1 MPGAVAA
8 KVFRNLVHKRI
19 SISRLAAQM
28 APRESLLDVTSLR
41 LKYLDQRRDTEDPR
55 QLVSFGTSGHR
66 GSPLNGSFTAGEPI
80 LDKIT
85 RAPGN
90 VASIGGSKA
99 GKADGW
105 FAAKPSLHGEPLQD
119 LQRKLQ
125 RRITLGRTGE

>member
-8 KVFRNLVHKRI
+8 KVFRNLVHKRK

-90 VASIGGSKA
+90 VASIGGSRSSRRRLVRGQA
-99 GKADGW
+99 RR
-105 FAAKPSLHGEPLQD
+105 HGEPLQD
-119 LQRKLQ
+119 LRRKLQ